1 MLIEVFVTKK
11 IKMANC
17 IVCSTELKS
26 LNTPLFGN
34 KTNDGGKIC
43 TKCSRKLALKGAEIA
58 RLSNKIKR
66 HSTSEFLKELE
77 KLQTEK
83 DLKNQPL
90 NELKEKIKKLNPS
103 VVNKREV
110 KELLTILMAGEEIE
124 KIDSGM
130 LKNGTGFTGNGLLV
144 ATNSRLI
151 FIDKPTIGFGIK
163 MEDFPYDKISSVSVE
178 TGFLKG
184 ELKLICSGNTATIN
198 LVMGAKIFSEF
209 IRQKTSEKPQ
219 TITQQIA
226 EPDILGQ
233 IEKLAELK
241 NKGILTEEEFTS
253 KKSELLGKI

>member
-1 MLIEVFVTKK
+1 
-11 IKMANC
+11 MANC
-17 IVCSTELKS
+17 ITCEVELKS

-34 KTNDGGKIC
+34 KTKDGGRIC
-43 TKCSRKLALKGAEIA
+43 TKCSRNLGLKGGTEIMK
-58 RLSNKIKR
+58 LTNKIKR
-66 HSTSEFLKELE
+66 YTTTEFLTELE
-77 KLQTEK
+77 RLQAEK
-83 DLKNQPL
+83 DAQNQPL

-110 KELLTILMAGEEIE
+110 KELPTILMDGEEIE

-209 IRQKTSEKPQ
+209 IRQKTSAKQQ
-219 TITQQIA
+219 TTIQQIS

-241 NKGILTEEEFTS
+241 NKGILSEDEFAS
-253 KKSELLGKI
+253 KKNELLEKL